1 MNYNLTASQKTFEAI
16 DPPSEYYIEVD
27 DLLNGKYTNKFEGFL
42 VIKNV
47 FSHEIIDSLR
57 KEYFSLFKGD
67 YVHDGKEWTHVKRS
81 KLSHGV
87 GSHPSTIFVRSKSF
101 RDFIESSILKKL
113 SSALLHSDE
122 SVLCPRAILRS
133 FSHFSSRCT
142 LAHRDREYFRVKD
155 NTKAITAWV
164 PIGPADLQHGQLVY
178 LKNSHKN
185 IETISALVKKDRTI
199 TSDLKNLADQLETT
213 WQLPTISKGDV
224 VFHCLNA
231 VHASFNT
238 NNMIPRLSCDLRF
251 ASSNEHLDPKWSTYW
266 RGDDGL

>member
-27 DLLNGKYTNKFEGFL
+27 DLLNGKYTNRFEGFL

-142 LAHRDREYFRVKD
+142 LAHRDVVYFSTPD
-155 NTKAITAWV
+155 DTKVVTTWI
-164 PIGPADLQHGQLVY
+164 PLGPADDHHGQLIY
-178 LKNSHKN
+178 LKDSYKN
-185 IETISALVKKDRTI
+185 VSTISKSVKDDRTI
-199 TSDLKNLADQLETT
+199 SSDLKTLADRLESI
-213 WQLPTISKGDV
+213 WYMPTLSKGDIMV
-224 VFHCLNA
+224 HCLNT
-231 VHASFNT
+231 VHAYFNT
-238 NNMIPRLSCDLRF
+238 NNSIPWLSFDLRF
-251 ASSNEHLDPKWSTYW
+251 APSIEYLAHK
-266 RGDDGL
+266 

>member
-16 DPPSEYYIEVD
+16 DPPSEYYIELD

-57 KEYFSLFKGD
+57 EEYFSLFNGD
-67 YVHDGKEWTHVKRS
+67 YEYDGNEWTHVKKS

-87 GSHPSTIFVRSKSF
+87 GLHPSTAFVRSKSF
-101 RDFIESSILKKL
+101 HNFIELSILKEL

-142 LAHRDREYFRVKD
+142 LAHRDVDYFSTPD
-155 NTKAITAWV
+155 DTKVVTTWI
-164 PIGPADLQHGQLVY
+164 PLGPADDHHGQLIY
-178 LKNSHKN
+178 L
-185 IETISALVKKDRTI
+185 R
-199 TSDLKNLADQLETT
+199 
-213 WQLPTISKGDV
+213 
-224 VFHCLNA
+224 
-231 VHASFNT
+231 
-238 NNMIPRLSCDLRF
+238 
-251 ASSNEHLDPKWSTYW
+251 
-266 RGDDGL
+266 